1 VNSRLAKSFTPPV
14 AESHQHNPLP
24 MF

>member
-1 VNSRLAKSFTPPV
+1 VNSRLTKSFTPPV